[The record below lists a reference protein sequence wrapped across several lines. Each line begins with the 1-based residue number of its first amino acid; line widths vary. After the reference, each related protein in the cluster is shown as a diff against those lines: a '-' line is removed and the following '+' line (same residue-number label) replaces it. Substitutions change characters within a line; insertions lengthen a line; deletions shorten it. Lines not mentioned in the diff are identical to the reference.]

1 MNSTEKWDN
10 WLNIRLN
17 KRQIVPSNQK
27 PAQPILFIIHDI
39 YLSGSQ
45 LFLVRFLEWIKQNQP
60 LPLEITIGIS
70 RNEIGVYGD
79 GGKFILDRLEKCG
92 VVHFVN
98 PHTKLPENV
107 DAIRGGNYSLI
118 YVNTCTLGGLLNS
131 IGKINTPIIVHVHE
145 LSFWIKYKLG
155 IEKFNLLLEYNPHW
169 IACSNAVKNNLLNFC
184 NLPSQKIEV
193 IHEFIPFV
201 DDLSQQSSLRQKVR
215 KELKIAENT
224 FVLASCGT
232 IDWRKGG
239 DLLIPLVVLLQK
251 KLPHHNFVCIWIGSL
266 TTEVENE
273 MRYVIEQAGIQQNI
287 MLLGSKTNALD
298 YMSAADAFLLLSRED
313 PFPLVMLEAGACRLP
328 VIAFDG
334 SGGASEFVESDAGML
349 APYLDLEAMAQNVV
363 RLFENTELRKSMGD
377 RAYAKVKNLYNEN
390 ILAPKIVDLIKRC
403 QQHEVMPVHQPV
415 HQVKVSVIVPN
426 YNHASYLRQR
436 LDSIYQQTYS
446 NFEVILLD
454 DASSDGSQEILK
466 SYAAKMPNTV
476 LVENNSNSGSVFHQW
491 QKGVSLAQGE
501 YIWIAESD
509 DFAAPTFLESLVQ
522 IMDKNPN
529 VGLAYAQSNL
539 VDGQGGIL
547 GKATGWTADLDS
559 ERWSQPFI
567 NHGQDEIGK
576 FLIQKN
582 TIPNASAVLLRKTVL
597 LKCGLVDT
605 SFRLCGDWL
614 QWIKVLSQS
623 DIAFVP
629 ECLNFWRQN
638 TSNARVASAGTLEWV
653 EGEKVLN
660 YACEILNY
668 SEAEKH
674 NIMLKFLRRCWQWQ
688 KEFIEQTAVH
698 DFQIFNFTSKD
709 LETVTESYV
718 DLLPIADSIGNDWIE
733 SPYYEDAE
741 KFLYVFWDEGQ
752 PFKKLFDQLDLTHV
766 VELACGHGRHGE
778 KLRGKAKKLTMMDI
792 NDSNIDFC
800 TQRFQDASDFAVI
813 RNNGVDFQP
822 VPDNSVT
829 SIFCYDAMV
838 HFDHRL
844 ILSYLRDTGRILI
857 SGGLALYHHSNFP
870 NYSSK
875 HYGQNPHAR
884 NYMTQELFRK
894 YATESG
900 LKIREQIVIDW
911 GGEKNLDCIT
921 LLEKPVINSI
931 SERIKAT

>member
-107 DAIRGGNYSLI
+107 DAIRAGNYSLI

-131 IGKINTPIIVHVHE
+131 IGQIPTPVIVHVHE
-145 LSFWIKYKLG
+145 LSFWIEYKLG
-155 IEKFNLLLEYNPHW
+155 IEKFNLLLQYNPHW

-184 NLPSQKIEV
+184 HVPSQKIEV

-201 DDLSQQSSLRQKVR
+201 DNLNQQPSLRQKIR
-215 KELKIAENT
+215 KELKLAENT

-313 PFPLVMLEAGACRLP
+313 PFPLVMLEASACRLP

-349 APYLDLEAMAQNVV
+349 APYLDLDAMAHNVV

-390 ILAPKIVDLIKRC
+390 VLAPKIVDLIKRC

-454 DASSDGSQEILK
+454 DASSDGSQEILN
-466 SYAAKMPNTV
+466 SYAKMPNTV

-638 TSNARVASAGTLEWV
+638 TSNARVASAGTLEWI

-688 KEFIEQTAVH
+688 KEFIEQTAGYSIVAETIKNQGYCYTCDRQVEFASQNTWLRDWYKCSNCGSIPRERSLMYCIEKFYPQWRNLSIH
-698 DFQIFNFTSKD
+698 ESSPGNRGASIKLKSNCPNYQASQYFTGFPLGKTHSSGWRNEDLENQTFADESFDLVITQDVMEHIFNPEKAFSEIARTLKPGGAHIFTVPIVNKEKPSRVRATLKANGEINYLEAAQYHGNPVSPEGSLVTRDWGYDICDFILKHSGLYTTLVYIDD
-709 LETVTESYV
+709 LSLGIRAEY
-718 DLLPIADSIGNDWIE
+718 IE
-733 SPYYEDAE
+733 
-741 KFLYVFWDEGQ
+741 
-752 PFKKLFDQLDLTHV
+752 
-766 VELACGHGRHGE
+766 
-778 KLRGKAKKLTMMDI
+778 
-792 NDSNIDFC
+792 
-800 TQRFQDASDFAVI
+800 
-813 RNNGVDFQP
+813 
-822 VPDNSVT
+822 
-829 SIFCYDAMV
+829 
-838 HFDHRL
+838 
-844 ILSYLRDTGRILI
+844 ILI
-857 SGGLALYHHSNFP
+857 S
-870 NYSSK
+870 
-875 HYGQNPHAR
+875 
-884 NYMTQELFRK
+884 RK
-894 YATESG
+894 M
-900 LKIREQIVIDW
+900 
-911 GGEKNLDCIT
+911 
-921 LLEKPVINSI
+921 
-931 SERIKAT
+931 